1 MLSGLTSVA
10 FSCARCWGHW
20 SQSHRRITLALH
32 LTHSLLHLQR
42 RRKEREE
49 SEDGEWKE
57 GGREREESEDGEWK
71 EGGRGRRVRM
81 ESGRKEEERGRR
93 VRMESGRKEE
103 ERGKSKDGE
112 RKGRRKV
119 Q

>member
-1 MLSGLTSVA
+1 
-10 FSCARCWGHW
+10 
-20 SQSHRRITLALH
+20 
-32 LTHSLLHLQR
+32 
-42 RRKEREE
+42 
-49 SEDGEWKE
+49 
-57 GGREREESEDGEWK
+57 
-71 EGGRGRRVRM
+71 M

>member
-10 FSCARCWGHW
+10 FSCERCWGHW

-49 SEDGEWKE
+49 SEDVEWKE
-57 GGREREESEDGEWK
+57 GGREREEQGWREKREK
-71 EGGRGRRVRM
+71 ESTIKRLTILFTV
-81 ESGRKEEERGRR
+81 SF
-93 VRMESGRKEE
+93 VN
-103 ERGKSKDGE
+103 D
-112 RKGRRKV
+112 
-119 Q
+119 